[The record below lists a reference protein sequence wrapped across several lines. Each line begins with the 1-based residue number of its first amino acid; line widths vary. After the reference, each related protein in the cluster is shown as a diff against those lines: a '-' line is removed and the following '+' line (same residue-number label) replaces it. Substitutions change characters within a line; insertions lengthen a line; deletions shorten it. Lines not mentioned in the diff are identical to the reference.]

1 MIEKYYIGKRK
12 NSVEMLKNYK
22 YIGVILLCVMEMLL
36 LDKYHIKAAGIYT
49 EPGTTI
55 ATHNWAYPVKC
66 HAIAKENG
74 NTMIIYSVLNA
85 KKQQTLVLDL
95 VNNKGKRTNYK
106 KISVPG
112 ETWGGT
118 VYQAQD
124 GCNYITTGN
133 SDDIAFFVMKY
144 SADWTLLGT
153 ASVTKDESYTDTAFH
168 AGNSD
173 MTLAGDYLIVHT
185 ARLRKDGHQSNF
197 TFWIDT
203 KTMKPVSIADAF
215 PDTHVSHSFSQFV
228 RYDGNRIIMIDQG
241 DAYPRGIS
249 MITQSPDLNSKMYSK
264 TTKES
269 LLMKFWGEVGNNYTG
284 STIDGFELGSKHH
297 LVVGQSI
304 PHDRFNSSAEYEA
317 YDVGINGGNNL
328 YVILID
334 PVSGTSQLKW
344 LTNNSSGETI
354 GMVETVEMI
363 KLDNNRFII
372 LYGTH
377 ETRDTDERTYDNY
390 YTNYKLIN
398 SDGNVLKSGRME
410 KKFYC
415 TSEPFY
421 NKGILTWCH
430 YMESELGNFMV
441 LNRWNIETGDF
452 SVQNIELNLASKIG
466 AISWRNP
473 QTERVYKKRENFEV
487 QLKIFS
493 DSFDS
498 APAVWESSDS
508 SVIQVLDEETL
519 LGNAVY
525 GSTEYKQK
533 YKVVSTNLIAKKQ
546 GTATIS
552 CVIGNKKWSGKLK
565 VKAKPGKVKKL
576 SVKNKKNGRVLV
588 LWKKVSGAEYYQLQ
602 YSTRKN
608 FKKKKTKG
616 SIRKKKTT
624 VYLGTK
630 RKKKYYFRVRAYKL
644 VGNKRVYGKWSK
656 VVKKKCK

>member
-1 MIEKYYIGKRK
+1 MKKRQFK
-12 NSVEMLKNYK
+12 AFISLMLSS
-22 YIGVILLCVMEMLL
+22 LL
-36 LDKYHIKAAGIYT
+36 LVSGIDVQDVEAAGIYT
-49 EPGTTI
+49 EPGTTT

-66 HAIAKENG
+66 HTIAKENG
-74 NTMIIYSVLNA
+74 DTMIVYSVLNA
-85 KKQQTLVLDL
+85 KRQQTLVLDL
-95 VNNKGKRTNYK
+95 VDNKGKRTNYK
-106 KISVPG
+106 KISIPG

-133 SDDIAFFVMKY
+133 SGDIAFFVMKY

-153 ASVTKDESYTDTAFH
+153 ASVTKDESYTDIAFE

-173 MTLAGDYLIVHT
+173 MTLAGDYLVVHT
-185 ARLRKDGHQSNF
+185 ARKRKDGHQSNF

-241 DAYPRGIS
+241 DGYPRGIS
-249 MITQSPDLNSKMYSK
+249 MITQLPDLNSKG
-264 TTKES
+264 TKES
-269 LLMKFWGEVGNNYTG
+269 LLMKFWMAEGAYSDMFSLNYTG
-284 STIDGFELGSKHH
+284 ATVDGFELGRKHH
-297 LVVGQSI
+297 LVVGKSI
-304 PHDRFNSSAEYEA
+304 PHDRFTSAEEYEA
-317 YDVGINGGNNL
+317 YDVGINGGTDL
-328 YVILID
+328 YAILIA
-334 PVSGTSQLKW
+334 PELKSSQLKW
-344 LTNNSSGETI
+344 LTNNPSGETI
-354 GMVETVEMI
+354 GMVETVEMV
-363 KLDNNRFII
+363 KLNDDEFII

-390 YTNYKLIN
+390 YTNYKLID
-398 SDGNVLKSGRME
+398 SDGNIKKSGKME

-415 TSEPFY
+415 TSEPSY
-421 NKGILTWCH
+421 NRGILTWCH
-430 YMESELGNFMV
+430 YMESELGDFMV

-452 SVQNIELNLASKIG
+452 SVQNIELGLASKIG
-466 AISWRNP
+466 TISRRNE
-473 QTERVYKKRENFEV
+473 ERVYRQGENFEV

-493 DSFDS
+493 DSFDA
-498 APAVWESSDS
+498 APAVWKSSDS
-508 SVIQVLDEETL
+508 SVIQVLSEETL

-525 GSTEYKQK
+525 SSTKYKQK
-533 YKVVSTNLIAKKQ
+533 YKVVSTNLLARKQ

-565 VKAKPGKVKKL
+565 VKGTVAKPGKVKKL
-576 SVKNKKNGRVLV
+576 SVKSKKNGTILV
-588 LWKKVSGAEYYQLQ
+588 SWKKVSGAEYYQFQ

-608 FKKKKTKG
+608 FKKKKTRQG
-616 SIRKKKTT
+616 IKKKKAT

-630 RKKKYYFRVRAYKL
+630 QKKKYYFRVRAYKWI
-644 VGNKRVYGKWSK
+644 GNKRVYGEWSK